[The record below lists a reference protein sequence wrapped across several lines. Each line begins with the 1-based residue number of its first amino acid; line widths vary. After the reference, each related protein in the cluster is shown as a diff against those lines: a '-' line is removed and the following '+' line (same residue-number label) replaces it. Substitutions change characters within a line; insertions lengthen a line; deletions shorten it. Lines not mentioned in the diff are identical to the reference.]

1 MSTSTENGLSGPGTR
16 APSAR
21 DPGRHP
27 RRVLREDG
35 VMLPRCGHCGDG
47 QFVVLY
53 LRLACINSGRKAPG
67 PVVGFVNCES
77 CGWVAGTLP
86 GPGAGP

>member
-1 MSTSTENGLSGPGTR
+1 MSTSTEIGRSETGTR

-21 DPGRHP
+21 DRDRHA
-27 RRVLREDG
+27 RRVLREHG

-47 QFVVLY
+47 RFVVLY
-53 LRLACINSGRKAPG
+53 LRLACINTGRKAPG
-67 PVVGFVNCES
+67 PVVGFVECES

-86 GPGAGP
+86 GPGPGD